1 VTFEEAVQHEN
12 KAVDNPSGDIESTDN
27 EKEKRSRGVR
37 KTKLPFD
44 PSSSPVAKKQKSI
57 NRRRIRAMT
66 DSEDETPPRPPTP
79 PTPPSSGLTLKKKL
93 LDVLQKPLVIFC
105 FLYYSDGLFIS

>member
-1 VTFEEAVQHEN
+1 MTFEEAVQHEN

-79 PTPPSSGLTLKKKL
+79 PSSGLTSQKKAVRCSSKTPGNIL
-93 LDVLQKPLVIFC
+93 FPVLFGPFVH
-105 FLYYSDGLFIS
+105 